1 MCGFYLSCCW
11 RLSSTGV
18 KRSPPPP
25 PPSHPQ
31 SSTEQISHSTVF
43 LKKRSGGRRHQTTGS
58 VGKTIWILSKLK
70 TLRMELFCRL
80 MFGVDIR
87 REVRGDQAVRGML
100 QTESI
105 NYTVTAHTG
114 DHWRSRYL
122 LTCVV
127 TQQHFNVQSGNIF
140 VLTGRPWPPISI
152 SWRRNNNNNSNYPS
166 AAPLVL
172 RRLR

>member
-18 KRSPPPP
+18 KRSPPPPPP

-87 REVRGDQAVRGML
+87 REVRVGEGGSSGER
-100 QTESI
+100 
-105 NYTVTAHTG
+105 NVTNRVNKLYSHSS
-114 DHWRSRYL
+114 HWGPLEVSVSPNMCR
-122 LTCVV
+122 
-127 TQQHFNVQSGNIF
+127 H
-140 VLTGRPWPPISI
+140 
-152 SWRRNNNNNSNYPS
+152 S
-166 AAPLVL
+166 ATFQCSVW
-172 RRLR
+172 